1 MIVCD
6 SAICVGCGAC
16 ASVCPH
22 NCIQMHPN
30 GEGFTEPVVDTENCV
45 ACNLCKRVCPAI
57 HINKAENFPQAFYL
71 AWHKDRQTRFN
82 SSSGGAF
89 TALAKAIL
97 NQNGYV
103 IGAAYREDFS
113 VCHVAVSREADL
125 QRLRKS
131 KYLQSDTTAVFA
143 LLEELLKKD
152 VPILF
157 TGTPCQCA
165 AVRNRFPKADQIVTC
180 DLICHG
186 VQSPKFF
193 LDSLHYMEKEMDGK
207 CVSIDFRSKKKG
219 WANACTVE
227 MVFDNGKTVN
237 QRANDIPV
245 GAGFLRNLAIRKACE
260 NCQYRTIERASD
272 ITIGD
277 FWAKRDD
284 WFFIKKYGDL
294 GYSSIIVNTQKGKL
308 LLEQCT
314 GELILEAKNE
324 DEVKEQNNPLYK
336 QFKPNSQRDRFFE
349 DYQAMAYET
358 LHNKYLLPNKKEIF
372 RWHMRRLGRTTGI
385 RNLYYA
391 VRKRLR

>member
-1 MIVCD
+1 M
-6 SAICVGCGAC
+6 
-16 ASVCPH
+16 
-22 NCIQMHPN
+22 
-30 GEGFTEPVVDTENCV
+30 EPVVDTEKCV
-45 ACNLCKRVCPAI
+45 GCNLCKKVCPAI
-57 HINKAENFPQAFYL
+57 HINKSENFPQAFYL

-97 NQNGYV
+97 DQNGYV

-113 VCHVAVSREADL
+113 VCHVAVSGEADL

-152 VPILF
+152 APILF

-193 LDSLHYMEKEMDGK
+193 LDSLHYMEKELGGK

-245 GAGFLRNLAIRKACE
+245 GAGFTRNLALRKACE
-260 NCQYRTIERASD
+260 SCQYRTMERASD

-284 WFFIKKYGDL
+284 WFFVKKYGDL
-294 GYSSIIVNTQKGKL
+294 GYSSIIVNTEKGESL
-308 LLEQCT
+308 LKQC
-314 GELILEAKNE
+314 E
-324 DEVKEQNNPLYK
+324 DFLFMEEKTESEVKAENGPLYRPIKCNPLRD
-336 QFKPNSQRDRFFE
+336 QFFS
-349 DYQAMAYET
+349 DYRNLPCEAVC
-358 LHNKYLLPNKKEIF
+358 NKYLLPNKKEIF